1 MSQMTFVSLDVK
13 SLYTN
18 VPNAYEGAQM
28 NKSLKNYPN
37 RTMPTN
43 VITAFL
49 ALILTLNILYST
61 VEIIHTW
68 MFFAMKTSVRPHM
81 QIFLRT
87 TPEKNAFTPLVKGSY

>member
-1 MSQMTFVSLDVK
+1 MSQMTFLSLDVK

-43 VITAFL
+43 VTKAFL

-61 VEIIHTW
+61 VEIIHT
-68 MFFAMKTSVRPHM
+68 
-81 QIFLRT
+81 
-87 TPEKNAFTPLVKGSY
+87 